1 MDIIKVAVT
10 SRSTAV
16 AGAIA
21 GVMRERG
28 YVDVQ
33 AIGAGAVNQAIK
45 AVIIA
50 RGYLE
55 LDGIDVICIPSFT
68 EVMIDDQ
75 ERTAVRL
82 RVEKRGAS
90 AASAPVTPTT
100 PATPVAPTTPATPAT
115 PTTPA
120 TPATPITQ

>member
-1 MDIIKVAVT
+1 MDINGFNARGSARRKAMDIIRVAAT

-28 YVDVQ
+28 YADVQ

-45 AVIIA
+45 AVTIA

-55 LDGIDVICIPSFT
+55 LDGIEIVCLPSFV
-68 EVMIDDQ
+68 EVIIDGQ

-82 RVEKRGAS
+82 SVRKRCAGS
-90 AASAPVTPTT
+90 ETG
-100 PATPVAPTTPATPAT
+100 
-115 PTTPA
+115 
-120 TPATPITQ
+120 

>member
-21 GVMRERG
+21 GVIRERG
-28 YVDVQ
+28 QVNVQ

-55 LDGIDVICIPSFT
+55 LDGIDIICIPSFV
-68 EVMIDDQ
+68 EVMIDGQ

-82 RVEKRGAS
+82 SVETRES
-90 AASAPVTPTT
+90 
-100 PATPVAPTTPATPAT
+100 
-115 PTTPA
+115 
-120 TPATPITQ
+120 

>member
-21 GVMRERG
+21 GVIRERG
-28 YVDVQ
+28 RVDVQ

-55 LDGIDVICIPSFT
+55 LDGIDIICIPTFV
-68 EVMIDDQ
+68 EVVIDGQ

-82 RVEKRGAS
+82 SVETRAS
-90 AASAPVTPTT
+90 QKTG
-100 PATPVAPTTPATPAT
+100 
-115 PTTPA
+115 
-120 TPATPITQ
+120 TPIE

>member
-1 MDIIKVAVT
+1 MDIIKVAAT

-28 YVDVQ
+28 HVDVQ

-45 AVIIA
+45 AVTIA

-55 LDGIDVICIPSFT
+55 LDGIDIICIPSFV

-82 RVEKRGAS
+82 TVEARSPGLGESKPTGVSVVSRAS
-90 AASAPVTPTT
+90 KDPHDLG
-100 PATPVAPTTPATPAT
+100 
-115 PTTPA
+115 
-120 TPATPITQ
+120 

>member
-28 YVDVQ
+28 RVDVQ

-55 LDGIDVICIPSFT
+55 LDGIDIICIPMFV

-82 RVEKRGAS
+82 AVEKREVA
-90 AASAPVTPTT
+90 
-100 PATPVAPTTPATPAT
+100 APTEWTSSPAK
-115 PTTPA
+115 
-120 TPATPITQ
+120 

>member
-1 MDIIKVAVT
+1 MDIIKVAAT

-45 AVIIA
+45 AVTIA

-55 LDGIDVICIPSFT
+55 LDGIDIICLPSFV

-82 RVEKRGAS
+82 TVEQRNPPPERKSTAED
-90 AASAPVTPTT
+90 ATAEEP
-100 PATPVAPTTPATPAT
+100 PAEG
-115 PTTPA
+115 
-120 TPATPITQ
+120 QE